1 MTYEEYESIIT
12 DMIANPNT
20 APAKVADLLVNLKG
34 DLDTIVSLNETITKQ
49 ETDIKDLTET
59 NKVLCMKAV
68 GSLFGN
74 ETSSKEEDEEEEE
87 EEVKPLTIEDIRAQA
102 LAATYGSEEG
112 DNNE

>member
-12 DMIANPNT
+12 DMIANPNS
-20 APAKVADLLVNLKG
+20 APAKVGDLLVNLKG
-34 DLDTIVSLNETITKQ
+34 DLDSIVSLNETITKQ
-49 ETDIKDLTET
+49 DADIKELTEC
-59 NKVLCMKAV
+59 NKALCLKAV
-68 GSLFGN
+68 GTLFGN
-74 ETSSKEEDEEEEE
+74 ESLSKQEDEEEDE